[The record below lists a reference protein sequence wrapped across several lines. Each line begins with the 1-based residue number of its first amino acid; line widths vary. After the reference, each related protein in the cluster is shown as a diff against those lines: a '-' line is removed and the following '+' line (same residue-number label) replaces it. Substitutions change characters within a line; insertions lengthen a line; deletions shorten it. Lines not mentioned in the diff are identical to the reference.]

1 MPGNVREL
9 ENLVERLIILKGGS
23 IIEPIDL
30 PGQMI
35 RFQRSSD
42 KADHILPDE
51 GLNLKEHLL
60 KIEQSLIQQALS
72 KTSGNKNK
80 ASKNF

>member
-1 MPGNVREL
+1 MSYELPENVREL

-35 RFQRSSD
+35 RF
-42 KADHILPDE
+42 LT
-51 GLNLKEHLL
+51 LK
-60 KIEQSLIQQALS
+60 
-72 KTSGNKNK
+72 
-80 ASKNF
+80 